1 MQNGPPN
8 LIKGYGQIL
17 KSTGRYTTQN
27 VRAIWKD
34 FAFVHPLLLSS
45 VDFHTEYGRRVVLAT
60 KEVTMG
66 TKVSKP
72 PATLG
77 ATWEL

>member
-1 MQNGPPN
+1 MYNTEREGLMERLAVVPVQA
-8 LIKGYGQIL
+8 L
-17 KSTGRYTTQN
+17 S
-27 VRAIWKD
+27 
-34 FAFVHPLLLSS
+34 VHPSLLSS
-45 VDFHTEYGRRVVLAT
+45 VDFHTKYGRRVVLAT